1 MMLAMAVVVV
11 AMVVEMVVVVV
22 DVMKNDPLHESISYP
37 SRYH

>member
-1 MMLAMAVVVV
+1 MMLAMAVV
-11 AMVVEMVVVVV
+11 VVEMVVVVV

>member
-1 MMLAMAVVVV
+1 MMLAMAVVV